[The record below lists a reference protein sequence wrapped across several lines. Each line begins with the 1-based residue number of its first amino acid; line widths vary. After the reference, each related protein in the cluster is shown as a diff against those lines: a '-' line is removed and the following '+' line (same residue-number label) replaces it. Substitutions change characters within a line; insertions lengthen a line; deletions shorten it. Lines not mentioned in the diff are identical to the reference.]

1 MRKSLVIAILLAVG
15 IVAANLAPTK
25 ISGQKNGISRAI
37 APVPDRYIVVLSDE
51 IGRRGLTSP
60 EVESYARGLTNDY
73 GGKIDIVYSSAFAGF
88 STEMTAEQAEA
99 MNQDADVR
107 TIEEDALVFVSDT
120 QPNAPWHLDRVDQR
134 PMPMDSIFNYSATGA
149 GVNVYVIDTG
159 VRFTHQ
165 DFGGRANAVYDNIN
179 DGLNGG
185 DCTGHGTHV
194 AGIIGSSTYGV
205 AKQSLIHSVRVV
217 PCSGFGQI
225 SNLLAGIDWVTA
237 NRVNPAVAN
246 ISITA
251 PGTSPALELGL
262 TNSIA
267 SGVTYTVAAGNNSSN
282 ACSFT
287 PARTPNAITVGA
299 TATSDERLLM
309 SNYGP
314 CLDLFAPGYQVTSL
328 SYLNDTD
335 TRILTGTSMASPM
348 VAGAAALYLGL
359 NPTAGPVEVSNAIKG
374 SATTGLI
381 TLIDGTSPNKLLF
394 TQSTAAPTPT
404 PTPTPGTVVTIRK
417 HRQNT
422 NGNPPDVQFPYSATN
437 LAQSSFTLVDNAYYQ
452 DPTVPASTTPTS
464 VVVEEAPVVGW
475 RLSSIVC
482 TETSNGGTP
491 VLDTTVDL
499 ANGRANI
506 LAQAGEDITCTFT
519 SEPLTPSAATV
530 SVSGRVLTINGQ
542 GIRNARVALTDMNGN
557 SVQATTSSLGY
568 FHFSDVEIGENY
580 LLTTHSKGRTFAP
593 QLLTLADEITGLELV
608 ALE

>member
-1 MRKSLVIAILLAVG
+1 MRKTLVIATFLAAG
-15 IVAANLAPTK
+15 LVAANLAPTK
-25 ISGQKNGISRAI
+25 ISGQKHGIVRAI

-60 EVESYARGLTNDY
+60 EVESYARSLSNDY
-73 GGKIDIVYSSAFAGF
+73 GGKIDVVYSSAFAGF
-88 STEMTAEQAEA
+88 SAEMTAEQAEA
-99 MNQDADVR
+99 MNQDAAVR

-120 QPNAPWHLDRVDQR
+120 QPNAPWHLDRIDQR

-149 GVNVYVIDTG
+149 GVNVYVLDTG

-287 PARTPNAITVGA
+287 PARTPNALTVGA

-374 SATTGLI
+374 AATTGLI

-404 PTPTPGTVVTIRK
+404 PGTVVTIRK
-417 HRQNT
+417 LRQNT
-422 NGNPPDVQFPYSATN
+422 NGNTPDVQFPYSATN
-437 LAQSSFTLVDNAYYQ
+437 LAQSTFTLVDNAYYQ
-452 DPTVPASTTPTS
+452 DPAVPVSTTPTS
-464 VVVEEAPVVGW
+464 VIVEESPVVGW

-491 VLDTTVDL
+491 VSDTTVDL

-506 LAQAGEDITCTFT
+506 LAQAGEAITCTFT
-519 SEPLTPSAATV
+519 SEPISPSAAMV
-530 SVSGRVLTINGQ
+530 SVSGRVLTTHGQ
-542 GIRNARVALTDMNGN
+542 GIRNARVTLTDSNGN
-557 SVQATTSSLGY
+557 SIQTLTNSLG
-568 FHFSDVEIGENY
+568 HFIFDNVEVGQNY
-580 LLTTHSKGRTFAP
+580 VLITYSKGRSFAP
-593 QLLTLADEITGLELV
+593 QLLTLEDEIADLELI